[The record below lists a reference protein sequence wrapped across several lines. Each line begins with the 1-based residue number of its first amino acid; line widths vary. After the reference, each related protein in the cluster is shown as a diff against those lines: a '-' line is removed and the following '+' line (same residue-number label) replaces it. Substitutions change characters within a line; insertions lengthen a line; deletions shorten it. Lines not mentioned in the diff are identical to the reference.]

1 MRARHTSGRFDAV
14 GMGRAGQGREGKGRE
29 GLFLLLLLLGCQ
41 CARGVLEGVMSFSM
55 SFSMSDAMSLISSF
69 VSGGKCQPGIRGLP
83 CPIL

>member
-1 MRARHTSGRFDAV
+1 MRANRTSGRFDAV

-55 SFSMSDAMSLISSF
+55 SDAMSLIF
-69 VSGGKCQPGIRGLP
+69 IKVSGGKCQPGIRGLP